1 MTESRIALIVAIA
14 TLIVNTWMAIQN
26 RGTRKRGKHRKR
38 KR

>member
-14 TLIVNTWMAIQN
+14 TLITNIWMAIQN
-26 RGTRKRGKHRKR
+26 REPRKRGRHRKR

>member
-1 MTESRIALIVAIA
+1 MTENRIALIVAIA

-26 RGTRKRGKHRKR
+26 REPRKQGKHRKR